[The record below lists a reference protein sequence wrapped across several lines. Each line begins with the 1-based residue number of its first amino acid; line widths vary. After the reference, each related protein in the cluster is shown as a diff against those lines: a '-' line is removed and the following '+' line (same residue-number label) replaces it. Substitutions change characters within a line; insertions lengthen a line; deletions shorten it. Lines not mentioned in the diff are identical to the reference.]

1 MLTIIIKTVA
11 ILLFMTAWAVLC
23 VMKYN
28 KWRRRRKKCTK
39 EMTVKVIEVLER
51 KTARGGMVYKPVF
64 QTVDT
69 ADQIVIDSAFYSALV
84 FFEVGE
90 SLALLVNPENVKEFL
105 YKDDSLNKGR
115 TVDMIS
121 CFLPFICVIGY
132 ILVRVTT

>member
-1 MLTIIIKTVA
+1 MLTIIIKTAA
-11 ILLFMTAWAVLC
+11 ILLFVTAWAILC
-23 VMKYN
+23 IMKYN
-28 KWRRRRKKCTK
+28 KWRRRRKSCTK

-51 KTARGGMVYKPVF
+51 KTARGRMVYKPVF

-84 FFEVGE
+84 SFEVGE
-90 SLALLVNPENVKEFL
+90 SLVLLVNPENVKEFL